1 MLATLIPLFDEN
13 ISVKAYSLFSQ
24 KKNLFLNPSLAG
36 TGYNDGAG
44 NINGLDII
52 DSIGINN
59 LVSGADV
66 FVPVT
71 DISLFTGIE
80 NLCKA
85 PAERIVLL
93 IDNSVK
99 PEEQFIKRIKDLRSK
114 GYKFAI
120 RKLTIADFEPYRQI
134 LLLMDYILLN
144 HRKLVIGN
152 AKIYFSKMYPNIK
165 LVACGVDTMDDFKML
180 KKSGGYS
187 FYEGDFYRLPITK
200 GAKEVSPL
208 KTNYIELLNIVNGPD
223 FDLTDAADV
232 IGRDTA
238 LVISLLEIVNR
249 IAVNS
254 EITSIRHAA
263 AMLGQKELKK
273 WITTA
278 ITQQLCSD
286 RPSEIMRLSLLRA
299 KFAENISG
307 QFELGVFG
315 PELFLMGLFSVVDII
330 LNKPMEE
337 ALALLKVSKNISR
350 ALVSHDGPFVDV
362 LDFIQVYEA
371 GDWQEVSR
379 ILLINDMSMDAV
391 YEAYLGSLEWYR
403 DLFHSIEES

>member
-278 ITQQLCSD
+278 VTKQLCD
-286 RPSEIMRLSLLRA
+286 DKPSEISRTSLLRA
-299 KFAENISG
+299 KFAENLANLFNLGG
-307 QFELGVFG
+307 QSQ
-315 PELFLMGLFSVVDII
+315 ELFMMGLFSIIDII
-330 LNKPMEE
+330 LDKPMKE
-337 ALALLKVSKNISR
+337 ALEMLHVSKNVQD
-350 ALVSHDGPFVDV
+350 ALVEGTGPFAPIIE
-362 LDFIQVYEA
+362 FIQGYEVANWALIDRVMLMNHLESDSVY
-371 GDWQEVSR
+371 V
-379 ILLINDMSMDAV
+379 
-391 YEAYLGSLEWYR
+391 AYIDSLKWFKT
-403 DLFHSIEES
+403 LFPEKK

>member
-120 RKLTIADFEPYRQI
+120 RKLTITGFEPYRQI

-278 ITQQLCSD
+278 VTKQLCD
-286 RPSEIMRLSLLRA
+286 DKPSEISRTSLLRA
-299 KFAENISG
+299 KFAENLANLFDLGG
-307 QFELGVFG
+307 QSQ
-315 PELFLMGLFSVVDII
+315 ELFMMGLFSIIDII
-330 LNKPMEE
+330 LDKPMKE
-337 ALALLKVSKNISR
+337 ALEMLHVSKNVQD
-350 ALVSHDGPFVDV
+350 ALVEGTGPFAPIIE
-362 LDFIQVYEA
+362 FIQGYEVANWALIDRVMLMNHLESDSVY
-371 GDWQEVSR
+371 V
-379 ILLINDMSMDAV
+379 
-391 YEAYLGSLEWYR
+391 AYIDSLKWFKT
-403 DLFHSIEES
+403 LFPEKK

>member
-278 ITQQLCSD
+278 VTKQLCD
-286 RPSEIMRLSLLRA
+286 DKPSEISRTSLLRA
-299 KFAENISG
+299 KFAENLANLFDLGG
-307 QFELGVFG
+307 QSQ
-315 PELFLMGLFSVVDII
+315 ELFMMGLFSIIDII
-330 LNKPMEE
+330 LDKPMKE
-337 ALALLKVSKNISR
+337 ALEMLHVSKNVQD
-350 ALVSHDGPFVDV
+350 ALVEGTGPFAPIIE
-362 LDFIQVYEA
+362 FIQGYEVANWALIDRVMLMNHLESDSVY
-371 GDWQEVSR
+371 V
-379 ILLINDMSMDAV
+379 
-391 YEAYLGSLEWYR
+391 AYIDSLKWFKT
-403 DLFHSIEES
+403 LFPEKK

>member
-99 PEEQFIKRIKDLRSK
+99 PEEQFINRIKDLRSK

-200 GAKEVSPL
+200 GATEVSPL

-278 ITQQLCSD
+278 VTKQLCD
-286 RPSEIMRLSLLRA
+286 DKPSEISRTSLLRA
-299 KFAENISG
+299 KFAENLANL
-307 QFELGVFG
+307 FDLGAQSQ
-315 PELFLMGLFSVVDII
+315 ELFMMGLFSIIDII
-330 LNKPMEE
+330 LDKPMKE
-337 ALALLKVSKNISR
+337 ALEMLHVSKNVQD
-350 ALVSHDGPFVDV
+350 ALVDGTGPFAPIIE
-362 LDFIQVYEA
+362 FIHGYEVANWALIDRVMLMNHLEADSVY
-371 GDWQEVSR
+371 V
-379 ILLINDMSMDAV
+379 
-391 YEAYLGSLEWYR
+391 AYIDSLKWFKT
-403 DLFHSIEES
+403 LFPEKK

>member
-85 PAERIVLL
+85 PAKRIVLL

-278 ITQQLCSD
+278 VTKQLCD
-286 RPSEIMRLSLLRA
+286 DKPSEISRTSLLRA
-299 KFAENISG
+299 KFAENLANLFDLGG
-307 QFELGVFG
+307 QSQ
-315 PELFLMGLFSVVDII
+315 ELFMMGLFSIIDII
-330 LNKPMEE
+330 LDKPMKE
-337 ALALLKVSKNISR
+337 ALEMLHVSKNVQD
-350 ALVSHDGPFVDV
+350 ALVEGTGPFAPIIE
-362 LDFIQVYEA
+362 FIQGYEVANWALIDRVMLMNHLESDSVY
-371 GDWQEVSR
+371 V
-379 ILLINDMSMDAV
+379 
-391 YEAYLGSLEWYR
+391 AYIDSLKWFKT
-403 DLFHSIEES
+403 LFPEKK

>member
-120 RKLTIADFEPYRQI
+120 RKLTISDFEPYRQI

-278 ITQQLCSD
+278 VTKQLCD
-286 RPSEIMRLSLLRA
+286 DKPSEISRTSLLRA
-299 KFAENISG
+299 KFAENLANL
-307 QFELGVFG
+307 FDLGAQSQ
-315 PELFLMGLFSVVDII
+315 ELFMMGLFSIIDII
-330 LNKPMEE
+330 LDKPMKE
-337 ALALLKVSKNISR
+337 ALEMLHVSKNVQD
-350 ALVSHDGPFVDV
+350 ALVEGTGPFAPVIE
-362 LDFIQVYEA
+362 FIQGYEVANWALIDRVMLMNHLESDSVY
-371 GDWQEVSR
+371 V
-379 ILLINDMSMDAV
+379 
-391 YEAYLGSLEWYR
+391 AYIDSLKWFKT
-403 DLFHSIEES
+403 LFPEKK

>member
-44 NINGLDII
+44 IINGLDII

-93 IDNSVK
+93 LDNSVK
-99 PEEQFIKRIKDLRSK
+99 PEEEFIKRIKDLRSK

-152 AKIYFSKMYPNIK
+152 AKIYFTKMYPNIK
-165 LVACGVDTMDDFKML
+165 LVACGVDSMDDFKKL
-180 KKSGGYS
+180 KKAGGYS

-200 GAKEVSPL
+200 GATEVSPL
-208 KTNYIELLNIVNGPD
+208 KVNYIELLNIVNGPD
-223 FDLTDAADV
+223 FDLTEAADV

-238 LVISLLEIVNR
+238 L
-249 IAVNS
+249 
-254 EITSIRHAA
+254 
-263 AMLGQKELKK
+263 
-273 WITTA
+273 
-278 ITQQLCSD
+278 
-286 RPSEIMRLSLLRA
+286 
-299 KFAENISG
+299 
-307 QFELGVFG
+307 
-315 PELFLMGLFSVVDII
+315 
-330 LNKPMEE
+330 
-337 ALALLKVSKNISR
+337 
-350 ALVSHDGPFVDV
+350 
-362 LDFIQVYEA
+362 
-371 GDWQEVSR
+371 
-379 ILLINDMSMDAV
+379 
-391 YEAYLGSLEWYR
+391 
-403 DLFHSIEES
+403 

>member
-200 GAKEVSPL
+200 GATEVSPL

-278 ITQQLCSD
+278 VTKQLCD
-286 RPSEIMRLSLLRA
+286 DKPSEISRTSLLRA
-299 KFAENISG
+299 KFAENLANL
-307 QFELGVFG
+307 FDLGAQSQ
-315 PELFLMGLFSVVDII
+315 ELFMMGLFSIIDII
-330 LNKPMEE
+330 LDKPMKE
-337 ALALLKVSKNISR
+337 ALEMLHVSKNVQD
-350 ALVSHDGPFVDV
+350 ALVDGTGPFAPVIE
-362 LDFIQVYEA
+362 FIQGYEVANWALIDRVMLMNHLESNSVY
-371 GDWQEVSR
+371 V
-379 ILLINDMSMDAV
+379 
-391 YEAYLGSLEWYR
+391 AYIDSLKWFKT
-403 DLFHSIEES
+403 LFPEKK

>member
-223 FDLTDAADV
+223 FDLTEAADV

-278 ITQQLCSD
+278 VTKQLCD
-286 RPSEIMRLSLLRA
+286 DKPSEISRTSLLRA
-299 KFAENISG
+299 KFAENLANLFDLGG
-307 QFELGVFG
+307 QSQ
-315 PELFLMGLFSVVDII
+315 ELFMMGLFSIIDII
-330 LNKPMEE
+330 LDKPMKE
-337 ALALLKVSKNISR
+337 ALEMLHVSKNVQD
-350 ALVSHDGPFVDV
+350 ALVEGTGPFAPIIE
-362 LDFIQVYEA
+362 FIQGYEVANWALIDRVMLMNHLESDSVY
-371 GDWQEVSR
+371 V
-379 ILLINDMSMDAV
+379 
-391 YEAYLGSLEWYR
+391 AYIDSLKWFKT
-403 DLFHSIEES
+403 LFPEKK

>member
-1 MLATLIPLFDEN
+1 PLKLN
-13 ISVKAYSLFSQ
+13 YISL
-24 KKNLFLNPSLAG
+24 L
-36 TGYNDGAG
+36 
-44 NINGLDII
+44 
-52 DSIGINN
+52 N
-59 LVSGADV
+59 LV
-66 FVPVT
+66 
-71 DISLFTGIE
+71 
-80 NLCKA
+80 
-85 PAERIVLL
+85 
-93 IDNSVK
+93 NS
-99 PEEQFIKRIKDLRSK
+99 E
-114 GYKFAI
+114 
-120 RKLTIADFEPYRQI
+120 DFE
-134 LLLMDYILLN
+134 
-144 HRKLVIGN
+144 
-152 AKIYFSKMYPNIK
+152 
-165 LVACGVDTMDDFKML
+165 
-180 KKSGGYS
+180 
-187 FYEGDFYRLPITK
+187 
-200 GAKEVSPL
+200 
-208 KTNYIELLNIVNGPD
+208 
-223 FDLTDAADV
+223 LTEAADI

-238 LVISLLEIVNR
+238 LIISLLKMVNKVSHS
-249 IAVNS
+249 AT

-299 KFAENISG
+299 KFAENVSG

-362 LDFIQVYEA
+362 LEFIQVYEA

>member
-200 GAKEVSPL
+200 GATEVSPL

-278 ITQQLCSD
+278 VTKQLCD
-286 RPSEIMRLSLLRA
+286 DKPSEISRTSLLRA
-299 KFAENISG
+299 KFAENLANLFDLGG
-307 QFELGVFG
+307 QSQ
-315 PELFLMGLFSVVDII
+315 ELFMMGLFSIIDII
-330 LNKPMEE
+330 LDKPMKE
-337 ALALLKVSKNISR
+337 ALEMLHVSKNVQD
-350 ALVSHDGPFVDV
+350 ALVDGTGPFAPIIE
-362 LDFIQVYEA
+362 FIQGYEVANWALIDRVMLMNHLEADSVY
-371 GDWQEVSR
+371 V
-379 ILLINDMSMDAV
+379 
-391 YEAYLGSLEWYR
+391 AYIDSLKWFKT
-403 DLFHSIEES
+403 LFPEKK

>member
-200 GAKEVSPL
+200 GATEVSPL

-278 ITQQLCSD
+278 VTKQLCD
-286 RPSEIMRLSLLRA
+286 DKPSEISRTSLLRA
-299 KFAENISG
+299 KFAENLANL
-307 QFELGVFG
+307 FDLGAQSQ
-315 PELFLMGLFSVVDII
+315 ELFMMGLFSIIDII
-330 LNKPMEE
+330 LDKPMKE
-337 ALALLKVSKNISR
+337 ALEMLHVSKNVQD
-350 ALVSHDGPFVDV
+350 ALVDGTGPFAPVIE
-362 LDFIQVYEA
+362 FIQGYEVANWALIDRVMLMNHLESDSVY
-371 GDWQEVSR
+371 V
-379 ILLINDMSMDAV
+379 
-391 YEAYLGSLEWYR
+391 AYIDSLKWFKT
-403 DLFHSIEES
+403 LFPEKK

>member
-165 LVACGVDTMDDFKML
+165 LVACGVDTVDDFKML

-238 LVISLLEIVNR
+238 LVISLLEIVNH

-278 ITQQLCSD
+278 VTKQLCD
-286 RPSEIMRLSLLRA
+286 DKPSEISRTSLLRA
-299 KFAENISG
+299 KFAENLANLFDLGG
-307 QFELGVFG
+307 QSQ
-315 PELFLMGLFSVVDII
+315 ELFMMGLFSIIDII
-330 LNKPMEE
+330 LDKPMKE
-337 ALALLKVSKNISR
+337 ALEMLHVSKNVQD
-350 ALVSHDGPFVDV
+350 ALVDGTGPFAPIIE
-362 LDFIQVYEA
+362 FIQGYEVANWALIDRVMLMNHLESDSVY
-371 GDWQEVSR
+371 V
-379 ILLINDMSMDAV
+379 
-391 YEAYLGSLEWYR
+391 AYIDSLKWFKT
-403 DLFHSIEES
+403 LFPEKK

>member
-120 RKLTIADFEPYRQI
+120 RKLTISDFEPYRQI

-278 ITQQLCSD
+278 VTKQLCD
-286 RPSEIMRLSLLRA
+286 DKPSEISRTSLLRA
-299 KFAENISG
+299 KFAENLANL
-307 QFELGVFG
+307 FDLGAQSQ
-315 PELFLMGLFSVVDII
+315 ELFMMGLFSIIDII
-330 LNKPMEE
+330 LDKPMKE
-337 ALALLKVSKNISR
+337 ALEMLHVSKNVQD
-350 ALVSHDGPFVDV
+350 ALVEGTGPFAPVIE
-362 LDFIQVYEA
+362 FIQGYEVANWALIDRVMLMNHLESDSVY
-371 GDWQEVSR
+371 V
-379 ILLINDMSMDAV
+379 
-391 YEAYLGSLEWYR
+391 AYIDSLNWFKT
-403 DLFHSIEES
+403 LFPEKK

>member
-120 RKLTIADFEPYRQI
+120 RKLTITDFEPYRQI

-187 FYEGDFYRLPITK
+187 FYEGNFYRLPITK

-278 ITQQLCSD
+278 VTKQLCD
-286 RPSEIMRLSLLRA
+286 DKPSEISRTSLLRA
-299 KFAENISG
+299 TFAENLANLFDLGG
-307 QFELGVFG
+307 QSQ
-315 PELFLMGLFSVVDII
+315 ELFMMGLFSVIDII
-330 LNKPMEE
+330 LDKPMKE
-337 ALALLKVSKNISR
+337 ALEVLHVSKNVQD
-350 ALVSHDGPFVDV
+350 ALVEGTGPFAPIIE
-362 LDFIQVYEA
+362 FIQGYEA
-371 GDWQEVSR
+371 ANWA
-379 ILLINDMSMDAV
+379 LIDRVMLMNHLESDSV
-391 YEAYLGSLEWYR
+391 YVAYIDSLKWFKT
-403 DLFHSIEES
+403 LFPEKK

>member
-278 ITQQLCSD
+278 VTKQLCD
-286 RPSEIMRLSLLRA
+286 DKPSEISRTSLLRA
-299 KFAENISG
+299 KFAENLANLFDLGG
-307 QFELGVFG
+307 QSQ
-315 PELFLMGLFSVVDII
+315 ELFMMGLFSIIDII
-330 LNKPMEE
+330 LDKPMKE
-337 ALALLKVSKNISR
+337 ALEMLHVSKNVQD
-350 ALVSHDGPFVDV
+350 ALVEGTGPFAPIIE
-362 LDFIQVYEA
+362 FIQGYEVA
-371 GDWQEVSR
+371 NWALIDRVM
-379 ILLINDMSMDAV
+379 LINHLESDSV
-391 YEAYLGSLEWYR
+391 YVAYIDSLKWFKT
-403 DLFHSIEES
+403 LFPEKK

>member
-278 ITQQLCSD
+278 VTKQLCD
-286 RPSEIMRLSLLRA
+286 DKPSEISRTSLLRA
-299 KFAENISG
+299 KFAENLANLFDLGG
-307 QFELGVFG
+307 QSQ
-315 PELFLMGLFSVVDII
+315 ELFMMGLFSIIDII
-330 LNKPMEE
+330 LDKPMKE
-337 ALALLKVSKNISR
+337 ALEMLHVSKNVQD
-350 ALVSHDGPFVDV
+350 ALVEGTGPFAPVIE
-362 LDFIQVYEA
+362 FIQGYEVA
-371 GDWQEVSR
+371 NWALIDRVM
-379 ILLINDMSMDAV
+379 LINHLESDSV
-391 YEAYLGSLEWYR
+391 YVAYIDSLKWFKT
-403 DLFHSIEES
+403 LFPEKK

>member
-44 NINGLDII
+44 IINGLDII

-93 IDNSVK
+93 LDNSVK
-99 PEEQFIKRIKDLRSK
+99 PEEEFIKRIKDLRSK

-152 AKIYFSKMYPNIK
+152 AKIYFTKMYPNIK
-165 LVACGVDTMDDFKML
+165 LVACGVDSMDDFKKL
-180 KKSGGYS
+180 KKAGGYS

-200 GAKEVSPL
+200 GATEVSPL
-208 KTNYIELLNIVNGPD
+208 KVNYIELLNIVNGPD
-223 FDLTDAADV
+223 FDLTEAADV

-263 AMLGQKELKK
+263 AMLGQRELKK

-278 ITQQLCSD
+278 VTKQLCD
-286 RPSEIMRLSLLRA
+286 DKPSEISRTSLLRA
-299 KFAENISG
+299 KFAENLAPL
-307 QFELGVFG
+307 FELGAQSQ
-315 PELFLMGLFSVVDII
+315 ELFMMGLFSIIDII
-330 LNKPMEE
+330 LDKPMKD
-337 ALALLKVSKNISR
+337 ALEMLHVSKDVR
-350 ALVSHDGPFVDV
+350 DALVDGAGSFAPVM
-362 LDFIQVYEA
+362 DFIHGYEIADWALIDRVMIMNHLENDSVYA
-371 GDWQEVSR
+371 
-379 ILLINDMSMDAV
+379 
-391 YEAYLGSLEWYR
+391 AYIDSLKWFR
-403 DLFHSIEES
+403 TLFPEKK

>member
-187 FYEGDFYRLPITK
+187 FYEGDIYRLPITK

-223 FDLTDAADV
+223 FDLTEAADV

-278 ITQQLCSD
+278 VTKQLCD
-286 RPSEIMRLSLLRA
+286 DKPSEISRTSLLRA
-299 KFAENISG
+299 KFAENLANLFDLGG
-307 QFELGVFG
+307 QSQ
-315 PELFLMGLFSVVDII
+315 ELFMMGLFSIIDII
-330 LNKPMEE
+330 LDKPMKE
-337 ALALLKVSKNISR
+337 ALEMLHVSKNVQD
-350 ALVSHDGPFVDV
+350 ALVEGTGPFAPIIE
-362 LDFIQVYEA
+362 FIQGYEVANWALIDRVMLMNHLESDSVY
-371 GDWQEVSR
+371 V
-379 ILLINDMSMDAV
+379 
-391 YEAYLGSLEWYR
+391 AYIDSLKWFKT
-403 DLFHSIEES
+403 LFPEKK

>member
-85 PAERIVLL
+85 PAESIVLL

-120 RKLTIADFEPYRQI
+120 RKLTISDFEPYRQI

-165 LVACGVDTMDDFKML
+165 LVACGVDTMDEFKML

-278 ITQQLCSD
+278 VTKQLCD
-286 RPSEIMRLSLLRA
+286 DKPSEISRTSLLRA
-299 KFAENISG
+299 KFAENLANL
-307 QFELGVFG
+307 FDLGAQSQ
-315 PELFLMGLFSVVDII
+315 ELFMMGLFSIIDII
-330 LNKPMEE
+330 LDKPMKE
-337 ALALLKVSKNISR
+337 ALEMLHVSKNVQD
-350 ALVSHDGPFVDV
+350 ALVEGTGPFAPVIE
-362 LDFIQVYEA
+362 FIQGYEVANWALIDRVMLMNHLESDSVY
-371 GDWQEVSR
+371 V
-379 ILLINDMSMDAV
+379 
-391 YEAYLGSLEWYR
+391 AYIDSLKWFKT
-403 DLFHSIEES
+403 LFPEKK